1 MKKLSTQ
8 CMDELK
14 DKTDK
19 NRNEKK
25 QSTPR
30 TQTLDFLMQ
39 FARVYHSEP
48 TLHPELCGVVMN

>member
-8 CMDELK
+8 CMDELENK
-14 DKTDK
+14 ANN

-25 QSTPR
+25 KSQPR
-30 TQTLDFLMQ
+30 RQTLDLLMQ

-48 TLHPELCGVVMN
+48 SLCPELCGIVMN